1 MYIHMYIEREREW
14 EILSQF
20 SHLSFFW
27 ILWGPICCWSVAT
40 ISRRRSR
47 LSSLGTCIRQCFQ
60 AEPLSQYSFPT
71 LKKHVHCIVN
81 CWLHKSVFSWAV
93 CPLRMPSTL
102 PLLAAC
108 MQTDVIDCQIPLT
121 LITSLADESG
131 SSPRCYLQERW
142 RNNATVWINFQA
154 PEAWL

>member
-1 MYIHMYIEREREW
+1 
-14 EILSQF
+14 
-20 SHLSFFW
+20 
-27 ILWGPICCWSVAT
+27 
-40 ISRRRSR
+40 
-47 LSSLGTCIRQCFQ
+47 
-60 AEPLSQYSFPT
+60 
-71 LKKHVHCIVN
+71 VHCIVN

-154 PEAWL
+154 PEAWLQFLAISKATCVTRDAESTCYDCKCCEKKQCKRSSDNHCLYPTSCPHWYVWPPTWQSRVCLQFHCSVM